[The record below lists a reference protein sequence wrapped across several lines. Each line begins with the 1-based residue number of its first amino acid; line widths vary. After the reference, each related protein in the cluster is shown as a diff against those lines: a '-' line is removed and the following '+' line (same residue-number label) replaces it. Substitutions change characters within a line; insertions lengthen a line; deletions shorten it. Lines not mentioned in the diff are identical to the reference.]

1 MLKLLIGLGNPE
13 LDHWFNKLQQ
23 TWRFRAKQQLA
34 KDDGRMVHVTVP

>member
-1 MLKLLIGLGNPE
+1 MLKLLIGFGNPE